1 MWVRSTVGLR
11 LPEASNIDNRLKI
24 HPMLGSSGRLRGLC
38 GRDNVEDLCGFES
51 LLYYNIEDFDVEPL
65 TSRSVYEKG

>member
-1 MWVRSTVGLR
+1 
-11 LPEASNIDNRLKI
+11 
-24 HPMLGSSGRLRGLC
+24 MLGSSGRLRGLC

-65 TSRSVYEKG
+65 TSRSVYKKG